1 MKSNVR
7 CPKTHTSTQNSAV
20 FLNKLAEV
28 KKTPLIM
35 ITKKINAWE
44 IPMTLST
51 EIEKAIL
58 KCTGCHKRSGET
70 TAILGA
76 RTSWRHHSNWCRR
89 TRGWHQ
95 NTEMTRIKP
104 ETQAQIHI
112 LAGTWLSTRA
122 LRTFTRKKTVCW
134 VNGTGDT
141 GDSHAEEGN

>member
-1 MKSNVR
+1 MQSNVG
-7 CPKTHTSTQNSAV
+7 CPKMHTSTQNSAV

-35 ITKKINAWE
+35 ITKIINAWK
-44 IPMTLST
+44 IPMTFST
-51 EIEKAIL
+51 EIEKAIV
-58 KCTGCHKRSGET
+58 KCTGCHKRSWGT
-70 TAILGA
+70 TAVLGA
-76 RTSWRHHSNWCRR
+76 RTSWRHHSDGCRR

-95 NTEMTRIKP
+95 NTGMARIKP

-122 LRTFTRKKTVCW
+122 PRTFIRKKTVGW
-134 VNGTGDT
+134 VNGTGDP